1 MFFTDHFCRNVT
13 SGADY
18 DCIGHIF
25 ESKIEGKVK
34 DIIVSLRNKIIIKF
48 AKAFLLPYYM
58 KISPSTKGLIIS
70 VVTVLVAFGIYNFFL
85 AKRNY
90 YLVDNPSENIFYFK
104 INNGEEKTITAG
116 QKFQVDLKKG
126 KNEIK
131 VFDKQ
136 KKMLFD
142 SSFVVK
148 KNRGLLNIAH
158 QDYYINEQFYG
169 YGLNK
174 DSLIATRKQTTI
186 DGKLFVNMPIRFSKL
201 YTDDFYYNI
210 DEEYDGVVKN
220 IQKVESRTKIFRKA
234 DFLNYYREYYKF

>member
-1 MFFTDHFCRNVT
+1 MQKFFTILFN
-13 SGADY
+13 
-18 DCIGHIF
+18 
-25 ESKIEGKVK
+25 
-34 DIIVSLRNKIIIKF
+34 
-48 AKAFLLPYYM
+48 M

-70 VVTVLVAFGIYNFFL
+70 IITVLVAFGIYNFFL

-90 YLVDNPSENIFYFK
+90 YLVDNPTEKTYFFN
-104 INNGEEKTITAG
+104 INNGAEKTITAG
-116 QKFQVDLKKG
+116 QKFQIDLKKG
-126 KNEIK
+126 KNEVK
-131 VFDKQ
+131 VFDDRKN
-136 KKMLFD
+136 MLYD

-158 QDYYINEQFYG
+158 QDYYVNEQFYG

-174 DSLIATRKQTTI
+174 DSLIAVRKQTTI
-186 DGKLFVNMPIRFSKL
+186 DGKLFVNSPVRFNKL

-234 DFLNYYREYYKF
+234 DFLNYYKEYYKF

>member
-1 MFFTDHFCRNVT
+1 
-13 SGADY
+13 
-18 DCIGHIF
+18 
-25 ESKIEGKVK
+25 
-34 DIIVSLRNKIIIKF
+34 
-48 AKAFLLPYYM
+48 M

-90 YLVDNPSENIFYFK
+90 YLVDNPSENSFYFK
-104 INNGEEKTITAG
+104 INNGEQKTITAG

-126 KNEIK
+126 KNDIK
-131 VFDKQ
+131 VFDNQ
-136 KKMLFD
+136 NKMLFD

-186 DGKLFVNMPIRFSKL
+186 DGKLFVNMPVRFSKL